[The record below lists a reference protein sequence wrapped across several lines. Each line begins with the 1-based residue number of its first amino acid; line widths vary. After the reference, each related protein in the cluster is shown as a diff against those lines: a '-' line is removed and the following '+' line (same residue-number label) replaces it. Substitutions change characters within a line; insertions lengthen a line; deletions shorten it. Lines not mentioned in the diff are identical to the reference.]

1 MSLSRILL
9 GLLAP
14 LVMLTLPLKAAAE
27 CGGSADPTHIPVN
40 VTNLR
45 SADGFVTLTVY
56 PDDPKRFLSP
66 GGKLSRIRVQAVKPI
81 TTVCLA
87 VPGPGTYAIAVY
99 HDENGNRKFDRTLL
113 GLPAEGYGFSRN
125 PTGLIGLPSFDK
137 VSFLTPLSEP
147 LTIRLTY

>member
-1 MSLSRILL
+1 MR
-9 GLLAP
+9 
-14 LVMLTLPLKAAAE
+14 
-27 CGGSADPTHIPVN
+27 GSADPAHIPVN

-56 PDDPKRFLSP
+56 PDDPNRFLSS
-66 GGKLSRIRVQAVKPI
+66 GGKLSRVRVQAVKPV

-87 VPGPGTYAIAVY
+87 VPGAGTYAIAVY

-125 PTGLIGLPSFDK
+125 PAGLIAPPSFDK
-137 VSFLTPLSEP
+137 VSFQTPVSEP